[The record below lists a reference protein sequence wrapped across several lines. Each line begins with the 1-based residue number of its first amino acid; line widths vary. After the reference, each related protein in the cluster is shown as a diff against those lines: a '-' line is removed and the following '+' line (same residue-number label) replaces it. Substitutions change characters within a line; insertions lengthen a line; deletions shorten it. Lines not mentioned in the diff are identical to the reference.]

1 MGVMN
6 PATTRSLL
14 FAALAAALL
23 AVFLATPEAS
33 QRISIRSVNATTRVV
48 RIDEPLVTQR
58 LTEYRDVTFQ
68 PGDVVTVNAGG
79 CVQTGGRGR
88 TWKRYVNPSGDNA
101 DRLYHGLI
109 WIPGVMGGLARVQGW
124 IGRPLTVQ
132 GVSGYL
138 RLGYEDDGYGDN
150 GYHAHD
156 DGTSDQCKGSGGGAA
171 WIELTIVRNVI
182 TTPPVAK
189 PLPFDVV
196 STVFEENGIPLNP
209 RWGSQVPAPGV
220 LPGPG
225 TCGKEWLP
233 PCTNQAPAIDTYW
246 LCGSSGSLGGH
257 ANWTPA
263 TYEGTALWNSHS
275 TPGTDDDYNID
286 LVPNGGG
293 GLTQDNP
300 VVLHTEFDSDET
312 IDHFTQGW
320 WQGFHDAVDASD
332 AAARSVIDGKYA
344 VITGL
349 LGLDCAH
356 SCGSELHP
364 VWVLALRVS
373 DSSNDEA
380 WAIFARNW
388 GNEGYCGDQQHYL
401 DLQTIRI
408 RLPWRP
414 GATGVTLSSAEF
426 RTNNS
431 QVTGPSLE
439 PAANQGVS
447 VVFTLPPPEAHGRV
461 HGLLHLQWAGAAN
474 RAQAAVNVAGIRAQ
488 IQRQAVN
495 DGAEPE
501 ERNAAALQK
510 LSTADRQ
517 KLLASVPAK
526 TAERDGIAL
535 QAAMK
540 PMSGP
545 HASPATRPR
554 TRAAAADPIAG
565 TQRQRK
571 DTIGRALT
579 GRGGH

>member
-209 RWGSQVPAPGV
+209 
-220 LPGPG
+220 
-225 TCGKEWLP
+225 
-233 PCTNQAPAIDTYW
+233 
-246 LCGSSGSLGGH
+246 
-257 ANWTPA
+257 
-263 TYEGTALWNSHS
+263 
-275 TPGTDDDYNID
+275 
-286 LVPNGGG
+286 
-293 GLTQDNP
+293 
-300 VVLHTEFDSDET
+300 
-312 IDHFTQGW
+312 
-320 WQGFHDAVDASD
+320 
-332 AAARSVIDGKYA
+332 
-344 VITGL
+344 
-349 LGLDCAH
+349 
-356 SCGSELHP
+356 
-364 VWVLALRVS
+364 VS
-373 DSSNDEA
+373 
-380 WAIFARNW
+380 
-388 GNEGYCGDQQHYL
+388 YTHL
-401 DLQTIRI
+401 
-408 RLPWRP
+408 
-414 GATGVTLSSAEF
+414 
-426 RTNNS
+426 
-431 QVTGPSLE
+431 
-439 PAANQGVS
+439 
-447 VVFTLPPPEAHGRV
+447 TLPT
-461 HGLLHLQWAGAAN
+461 N
-474 RAQAAVNVAGIRAQ
+474 REV
-488 IQRQAVN
+488 
-495 DGAEPE
+495 
-501 ERNAAALQK
+501 
-510 LSTADRQ
+510 
-517 KLLASVPAK
+517 
-526 TAERDGIAL
+526 
-535 QAAMK
+535 
-540 PMSGP
+540 
-545 HASPATRPR
+545 
-554 TRAAAADPIAG
+554 
-565 TQRQRK
+565 
-571 DTIGRALT
+571 
-579 GRGGH
+579 